1 MIKNALLI
9 SKPVYLDDFNGFSG
23 QNGDSFIE
31 SYQHWAFVLWA
42 HICIVEKNP
51 LNNCSQSLHY
61 LAQLFACLCEKVL
74 PVWLLSMMHW
84 FYFMHYGCDVWTK
97 TTIGFQ
103 TFLKQLQIRHPF
115 WYRVHIGMSACP
127 VYMPKWPKTGPE
139 WDSCWQNQVNS
150 GPE

>member
-42 HICIVEKNP
+42 HIYIVEKNP

-61 LAQLFACLCEKVL
+61 LAQLFAVPEGITSVTIVYDALVLLYALWLWCTNENNHRLSDVPKAIADKAPILIQSSHRHVCLPCIYAKMTQN
-74 PVWLLSMMHW
+74 WTWMG
-84 FYFMHYGCDVWTK
+84 FMLAK
-97 TTIGFQ
+97 
-103 TFLKQLQIRHPF
+103 
-115 WYRVHIGMSACP
+115 
-127 VYMPKWPKTGPE
+127 
-139 WDSCWQNQVNS
+139 S
-150 GPE
+150 G